1 MKEKPATRAIV
12 IEDDSSWQQILREIL
27 SDSGLA
33 VDVADNLEDALKILK
48 AEPHRLALVDLSLES
63 SDHNNEDGLHVLE
76 AIKRLDPD
84 CKSILLT
91 GFATVELAVSVLTE
105 YGAFSFMRKENF
117 NRAQFRDLIE
127 QALVAAPKSDSDV
140 SESKLIN
147 VNKSQKLSQS
157 SNQTG
162 ARVLVVEDD
171 AGWRSILSELV
182 TDAGMEV
189 RVCSSYGDALG
200 ALRRETFSLAVVDL
214 SLTADLVW
222 DDSPTSDL
230 LEGYSLLAT
239 THAAGIPTIVVSG
252 VVSVDEIQRAYDEH
266 SVFAYL
272 EKQAF
277 DRNNFRRL
285 VREAIAAGSTLSELN
300 QLTQREREVF
310 DLLAKGMT
318 NKEIADVLVI
328 TNNTVKRHLKA
339 VFEKLDVHTRAAAL
353 SKARGNQ

>member
-1 MKEKPATRAIV
+1 MMTAKPFPRAIV
-12 IEDDSSWQQILREIL
+12 IEDDSSWQQILSEIL
-27 SDSGLA
+27 SDSGLI
-33 VDVADNLEDALKILK
+33 VDVADNLEDALKLLK

-63 SDHNNEDGLHVLE
+63 SDHSNEDGLHVLE
-76 AIKRLDPD
+76 AIKRLDPG
-84 CKSILLT
+84 CQSILLT

-105 YGAFSFMRKENF
+105 FGAFSFLRKESF
-117 NRAQFRDLIE
+117 NRAQFRELIS
-127 QALVAAPKSDSDV
+127 QAMVTAPKSDTETAELKPADKKVTFSFTQPAV
-140 SESKLIN
+140 Q
-147 VNKSQKLSQS
+147 KSTK
-157 SNQTG
+157 
-162 ARVLVVEDD
+162 VLVVEDD
-171 AGWRSILSELV
+171 AGWRSILSELL
-182 TDAGMEV
+182 TDAGMEI

-214 SLTADLVW
+214 SLTAEVVW
-222 DDSPTSDL
+222 DDSANSDS
-230 LEGYSLLAT
+230 LEGYSLLAN
-239 THAAGIPTIVVSG
+239 THTAGIPTIVVSG
-252 VVSVDEIQRAYDEH
+252 VVGVDEIQRAYNEH

-285 VREAIAAGSTLSELN
+285 VREAIAAGSTISELD

-318 NKEIADVLVI
+318 NKEIADALVI

-353 SKARGNQ
+353 SKARGG